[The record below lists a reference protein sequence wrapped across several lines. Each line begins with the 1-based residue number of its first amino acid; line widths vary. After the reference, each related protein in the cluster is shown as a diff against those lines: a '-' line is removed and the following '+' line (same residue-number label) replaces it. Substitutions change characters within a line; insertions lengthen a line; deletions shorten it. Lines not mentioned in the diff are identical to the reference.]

1 MRQPHV
7 SRLSIYSIVPP
18 LTDPRIVLQRADEVG
33 IAFRMVGDAQTSTLV
48 FTGDPGAGKST
59 LAAIL
64 YRGLESAAQAG
75 QVGWRHFVWLSI
87 GPNVTL
93 PDVIAAV
100 LSSVNVTDVSGVGVN
115 WGLNA
120 DIRTGTRNGAEA
132 GNRAG
137 TSSTP
142 TIRGSFADF
151 WMLRPEEQIGLLM
164 RVLCR
169 PQESAFVV
177 LDQFEELLDPADSS
191 LGSVGRG
198 AVPLFLDMLQSDLG
212 ASRVLLTCNRS
223 PFSTQNEENAR
234 VRTYLVSRMSIPEGV
249 ALLQQRGVQGRPEEL
264 SLTWQRCAGHVFA
277 LVLFST
283 LCALSGFSLSYL
295 LNSPDYL
302 PIWIGEI
309 TVNLISAVYNFLNPV
324 QRTILR
330 SLCLFSEPMPVEGVM
345 TAITGEEPAAVDM
358 MIFERELNILAR
370 LALVQQFSY
379 DDGKSSFFLHPL
391 LRRYAMEH
399 FLEGSDRHP
408 SGDLMSELGV
418 TNEPNPIVGNPE
430 TREIAL
436 AAGHMRVA
444 AYYARLAQQYCPPS
458 QKRDGPQDVEPLLV
472 MALHLCLGWHW
483 QQAYDLLS
491 YEGLHQSM
499 MQWGAWNTL
508 IRLYTAMVPPLGV
521 VSRRDEGQ
529 IFSQLGLLYG
539 RLGDYQQSRFYF
551 ERALATQREI
561 GDRQGEAVTLAN
573 QGELLRSIGETQQAR
588 VNFEQALMLNGQGH
602 NAHLESVVLHNL
614 GLLCQG
620 ERKYQEAL
628 GYYQQ
633 SLRLAQ
639 NLQEWAN
646 MGMILTNIG
655 MLFYEQGRLQ
665 EALTLLFSALGVRE
679 AAEDRTVGSLELFL
693 EMLEKKIGPEEFA
706 RMRRETQRTQEQV
719 VARLGVGLFLPEE
732 KFL

>member
-7 SRLSIYSIVPP
+7 SRLSIYSMVPP
-18 LTDPRIVLQRADEVG
+18 LTDPRIVLQRTDEAS

-59 LAAIL
+59 LAALL

-75 QVGWRHFVWLSI
+75 RVGWRHFVWLSM

-100 LSSVNVTDVSGVGVN
+100 LGSMNVTDVSGVGVN
-115 WGLNA
+115 WRLDARNW
-120 DIRTGTRNGAEA
+120 TGTSNGAA
-132 GNRAG
+132 
-137 TSSTP
+137 TSPTP
-142 TIRGSFADF
+142 TRHGSFADF
-151 WMLRPEEQIGLLM
+151 WMLRPEEQIRLLM
-164 RVLCR
+164 EVLCR

-191 LGSVGRG
+191 LRSVGRG
-198 AVPLFLDMLQSDLG
+198 SVPLFLDMLQRDLG
-212 ASRVLLTCNRS
+212 ASRVVLTCNRS
-223 PFSTQNEENAR
+223 PFSTQNGEDAR
-234 VRTYLVSRMSIPEGV
+234 VRTYLVSRVSIPEGV
-249 ALLQQRGVQGRPEEL
+249 VLLQQRGIRGRPEEL

-283 LCALSGFSLSYL
+283 LCTLSGFSLSYL
-295 LNSPDYL
+295 LNSSDYL
-302 PIWIGEI
+302 PIWIGEV
-309 TVNLISAVYNFLNPV
+309 TVNLIGAVYNFLNPV
-324 QRTILR
+324 QRTLLR
-330 SLCLFSEPMPVEGVM
+330 SLSLFSEPVPVEGVM
-345 TAITGEEPAAVDM
+345 IAITGEEPVAVDM
-358 MIFERELNILAR
+358 MIFERELGILVR

-391 LRRYAMEH
+391 LRRYAMGH
-399 FLEGSDRHP
+399 FLEASDRQ
-408 SGDLMSELGV
+408 SNGDLAIELGV

-430 TREIAL
+430 AREIAL

-444 AYYARLAQQYCPPS
+444 AYYARLAQQYCSPS

-491 YEGLHQSM
+491 YEGLHESM

-529 IFSQLGLLYG
+529 IFSRLGLLYG
-539 RLGDYQQSRFYF
+539 RLGDYRQSRYYF
-551 ERALATQREI
+551 ERALVTQSEI

-588 VNFEQALMLNGQGH
+588 VNFEQALMLNGQEH

-628 GYYQQ
+628 GYYQR
-633 SLRLAQ
+633 SLKLAQ

-646 MGMILTNIG
+646 IGMILTNIG

-665 EALTLLFSALGVRE
+665 EALTLLFSALQVRE
-679 AAEDRTVGSLELFL
+679 AVEDRTVGSLILFL
-693 EMLEKKIGPEEFA
+693 EMLEKKMGPEAFA
-706 RMRRETQRTQEQV
+706 QMRQEIQRTQEQM
-719 VARLGVGLFLPEE
+719 VARLGVGITLPE
-732 KFL
+732 KDFL